1 MFTGSALYRVNSLEA
16 RMSQPSPEYITH
28 SFPLEHKRSYLIL
41 AVLVLLMGGLALV
54 LPGGLALVLPHT
66 GFARNATIVDAF
78 RGGMLAACATALGTL
93 PLLLSRP
100 FSQRTYD
107 TMLGFGAGVMLAAC
121 AFSLVIPALAA
132 AKSTSASSWSAASAI
147 SCGILLGG
155 MLLLLIDKVVP
166 HEHFFKGVEGA
177 RGRLLKRTWLFVLAI
192 ALHNLPEG
200 LAIGVAFGGEGG
212 AAHALATGIAI
223 QNIPE
228 GMVVALTLRGVGYS
242 RAGSAAV
249 AIVSGLV
256 EPVAAVFGA
265 ALIGLSA
272 SLLPWGLS
280 MAAGA
285 MLFVISHEIIPES
298 HRKGHES
305 FATAGLMLGFVLM
318 MTLDT
323 ALAQI

>member
-1 MFTGSALYRVNSLEA
+1 MTQS
-16 RMSQPSPEYITH
+16 SPESITQT
-28 SFPLEHKRSYLIL
+28 FPLEHKRNYLIL
-41 AVLVLLMGGLALV
+41 AALVLLLGGLAIF
-54 LPGGLALVLPHT
+54 LPHT
-66 GFARNATIVDAF
+66 GFATNADIMGAF
-78 RGGMLAACATALGTL
+78 RGGMLAACATAAGTL
-93 PLLLSRP
+93 PLLLARP

-107 TMLGFGAGVMLAAC
+107 TLLGFGAGVMLAAC

-132 AKSTSASSWSAASAI
+132 AKSTGASSWSAAGVI

-155 MLLLLIDKVVP
+155 MLLLLMEKLIP
-166 HEHFFKGVEGA
+166 HEHFVKGVEGA
-177 RGRLLKRTWLFVLAI
+177 RGRVLKRTWLFVLAI

-200 LAIGVAFGGEGG
+200 LAIGVAFGGGENG
-212 AAHALATGIAI
+212 AARALATGIAI

-249 AIVSGLV
+249 AVLSGLV

-265 ALIGLSA
+265 ALIGLSIG
-272 SLLPWGLS
+272 LLPWGLS

-305 FATAGLMLGFVLM
+305 FATAGLLLGFVLM

-323 ALAQI
+323 ALV